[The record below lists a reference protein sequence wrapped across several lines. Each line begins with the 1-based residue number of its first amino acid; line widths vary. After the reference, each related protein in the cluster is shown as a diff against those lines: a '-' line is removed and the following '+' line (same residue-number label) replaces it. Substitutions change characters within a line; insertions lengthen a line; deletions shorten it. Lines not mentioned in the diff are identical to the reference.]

1 MGPVTV
7 SGGAANTVM
16 LIGSDT
22 PLKRPAQPEEI
33 APAYVFF
40 ASDAE
45 PEERHDL
52 LVELGVEELPTE
64 DVASAEAQ
72 LLLDVTQAYYDAVL
86 SDRILAIAEEE
97 YPHLDVEE
105 VLVRLDRLGERVR
118 VRAPAPAR
126 AATQLAALRHV
137 LAEEEGF
144 RGDEE
149 DYSDPRN
156 SFLNEVL
163 ERKVGIPI
171 TLSVVWM
178 EVARRAGLRL
188 EGVGFPGH
196 FLVKYVSA
204 GGTELFV
211 DAFNAGELLSAD
223 ECVARYRA
231 RTGGRDLD
239 RRYLDAVAPRQ
250 ILARTLHNLRR
261 IYLERR
267 DDVRAWWVLDR
278 ILMLTPGQLEA
289 LRDRGLVAA
298 RLGGSAAAVRDL
310 EAYLARSPS
319 ASDADEV
326 RRVLSVVRG
335 RRPLV
340 N

>member
-1 MGPVTV
+1 MPIALESRARARFAELIERDPVPV
-7 SGGAANTVM
+7 
-16 LIGSDT
+16 D
-22 PLKRPAQPEEI
+22 
-33 APAYVFF
+33 
-40 ASDAE
+40 
-45 PEERHDL
+45 
-52 LVELGVEELPTE
+52 
-64 DVASAEAQ
+64 EA
-72 LLLDVTQAYYDAVL
+72 V
-86 SDRILAIAEEE
+86 LAIAEEE
-97 YPHLDVEE
+97 YPELDVEE
-105 VLVRLDRLGERVR
+105 VLVKLDRLGGR
-118 VRAPAPAR
+118 VRARAPAR
-126 AATQLAALRHV
+126 ERAASILSAVRQV
-137 LAEEEGF
+137 LVEEEGF
-144 RGDEE
+144 KGNER
-149 DYSDPRN
+149 DYQDPRN

-163 ERKVGIPI
+163 ERKAGIPI
-171 TLSVVWM
+171 SLSVLWM

-211 DAFNAGELLSAD
+211 DAFNSGELLSAD

-239 RRYLDAVAPRQ
+239 RRYLEAVSPRQ

-278 ILMLTPGQLEA
+278 ILMLMPGQLEA

-298 RLGGSAAAVRDL
+298 RLGGAAAAVRDL

-326 RRVLSVVRG
+326 RRVLSGVRG
-335 RRPLV
+335 KRPLV